1 MVAIITVVAVAVI
14 IIDYAEIC
22 PRNFNRD
29 HTQTFQTICA
39 GLCLF
44 MAKFDSD
51 LTFKPIFPSFRF
63 PICKGIK
70 QRANSSLLLCLG
82 QAQNIKY
89 SENSFCNCN
98 KQFLLNAVF
107 QESFVS
113 RNAILF

>member
-1 MVAIITVVAVAVI
+1 MDNFGGFTMVAIITVVAVAVI

-29 HTQTFQTICA
+29 HTQTFQTICV

-44 MAKFDSD
+44 MTKFDSD

-89 SENSFCNCN
+89 FR
-98 KQFLLNAVF
+98 KQLL
-107 QESFVS
+107 
-113 RNAILF
+113 

>member
-44 MAKFDSD
+44 VTKFDSD
-51 LTFKPIFPSFRF
+51 KTFKPIFQVFVFRF
-63 PICKGIK
+63 AK
-70 QRANSSLLLCLG
+70 
-82 QAQNIKY
+82 
-89 SENSFCNCN
+89 E
-98 KQFLLNAVF
+98 LNRGPTLPCYYAWV
-107 QESFVS
+107 
-113 RNAILF
+113 RRKT